1 MKRRLFTLF
10 AKFMLR
16 RAPLARI
23 DFPRQG
29 TSYLVL
35 DEATMFEREGSCVVQ
50 FAALR
55 DIELGDEIVLRMGQG
70 QAMRYRVR
78 GQVTKE
84 HRTMLTHA
92 RMLTL
97 VTPRYAILA
106 TPA

>member
-1 MKRRLFTLF
+1 M
-10 AKFMLR
+10 
-16 RAPLARI
+16 
-23 DFPRQG
+23 
-29 TSYLVL
+29 
-35 DEATMFEREGSCVVQ
+35 Q